1 MHKCYVR
8 RILVKNIADGFHNIS
23 IKRKIII
30 LGLIMILYPII
41 LVIIFGM
48 YNNEKIIKDRF
59 VSYVENDVMNAKVRM
74 SNDLDFM
81 EEIFQEVLYNI
92 DAYDLFRSKPKDI
105 NINNTM
111 LEYKFQKDMNKYLK
125 STIFA
130 KQEFDLVTMQFVSD
144 DSVYYAAKEKGLV
157 NIGKIPK
164 EEFKKV
170 TENNNQ
176 VLYYFDKEDNG
187 QYIYLVRSIY
197 DINSFDKIGIMSFR
211 IDNNYLQEI
220 LSHTYREPAESTYLY
235 TYEGDRIVYAGRNY
249 NNQIIESKKLYLNE
263 KGTYTHTINGNNYY
277 VIVET
282 IDDVNLKIISVITTD
297 MLISDTRKV
306 FDLIIILCIISMPIY
321 IIIANMIYS
330 EIISPFNL
338 LVSKMK
344 DIEKGEL
351 NTSIDIIRKNEIGY
365 LYNSFNSMAKRLKY
379 LVECVYEE
387 EIARKNAEIAALQS
401 QINPHFLYNTLETIN
416 WKAQLSG
423 EQDIAEMVQAL
434 SKLMDANMNRN
445 GKKFSTIEQEIQYMD
460 SYLFLIQKRFGKKIE
475 YDKIIDQNILKEKLP
490 KLIIQPI
497 VENAIKHGIEPV
509 GRGKI
514 LIGISEKDEK
524 LIIEVEDN
532 GAGIEVPKLK
542 SINVELSDNKY
553 IAEEQDNSKSI
564 GLKNVYRRLLLIYG
578 KEAEISI
585 LSTYTK
591 GTKVT
596 LKVPKTVLTKN

>member
-1 MHKCYVR
+1 M
-8 RILVKNIADGFHNIS
+8 KNIADGFHNIS
-23 IKRKIII
+23 IKRKIVI

-59 VSYVENDVMNAKVRM
+59 VSYVENDVMNAKNRM
-74 SNDLDFM
+74 TNDLNFM
-81 EEIFQEVLYNI
+81 EQIFQEVFYNI
-92 DAYDLFRSKPKDI
+92 DVYDLFRSKPKGCDR
-105 NINNTM
+105 NNTM
-111 LEYKFQKDMNKYLK
+111 LNYRFQKNMTKYLN

-130 KQEFDLVTMQFVSD
+130 KQEFDLVIMQFLSD

-157 NIGKIPK
+157 DMGKIPT

-170 TENNNQ
+170 IEDDNQ
-176 VLYYFDKEDNG
+176 VIYYFDKQDDG
-187 QYIYLVRSIY
+187 PYIYLVRSIY
-197 DINSFDKIGIMSFR
+197 DINTFEKMGIMSFR
-211 IDNNYLQEI
+211 IDNNYLREI

-235 TYEGDRIVYAGRNY
+235 TFNGDRVVYAGRNY
-249 NNQIIESKKLYLNE
+249 NNDIIENNKIYLKE

-282 IDDVNLKIISVITTD
+282 IENVNLKIISVITTD
-297 MLISDTRKV
+297 MLIADTRKV

-351 NTSIDIIRKNEIGY
+351 NTSIDIVRKNEIGY

-387 EIARKNAEIAALQS
+387 EIARKNAEISALQS

-423 EQDIAEMVQAL
+423 ERDIAEMVQAL
-434 SKLMDANMNRN
+434 SKLMDANMNRK
-445 GKKFSTIEQEIQYMD
+445 GEKFSTIEQEIEYMD
-460 SYLFLIQKRFGKKIE
+460 SFLFLIQKRFGKKVE
-475 YDKIIDQNILKEKLP
+475 YHKIIDETVLKEKLP

-514 LIGISEKDEK
+514 TIYITEKDEK
-524 LIIEVEDN
+524 LIIKVEDN
-532 GAGIEVPKLK
+532 GAGIEIARLQ
-542 SINVELSDNKY
+542 SINMELSHNKY
-553 IAEEQDNSKSI
+553 IVEEQKNSRSI

-578 KEAEISI
+578 KEAQISI
-585 LSTYTK
+585 ESIYTQ
-591 GTKVT
+591 GTIVT
-596 LKVPKTVLTKN
+596 LKVPKTEWLTTN

>member
-445 GKKFSTIEQEIQYMD
+445 GEKFSTIEQEIQYMD

>member
-1 MHKCYVR
+1 
-8 RILVKNIADGFHNIS
+8 
-23 IKRKIII
+23 
-30 LGLIMILYPII
+30 MILYPII

-387 EIARKNAEIAALQS
+387 EIARKNAEISALQS

-445 GKKFSTIEQEIQYMD
+445 GEKFSTIEQEIQYMD

>member
-1 MHKCYVR
+1 M
-8 RILVKNIADGFHNIS
+8 KNIADGFHNIS

-170 TENNNQ
+170 TEDNNQ

-197 DINSFDKIGIMSFR
+197 DINSFDKIVIMSFR

-387 EIARKNAEIAALQS
+387 EIARKNAEISALQS

-445 GKKFSTIEQEIQYMD
+445 GEKFSTIEQEIQYMD

-475 YDKIIDQNILKEKLP
+475 YDKVIDQNILKEKLP

>member
-1 MHKCYVR
+1 M
-8 RILVKNIADGFHNIS
+8 KNIADGFHNIS

-144 DSVYYAAKEKGLV
+144 NSVYYAAKEKGLV

-170 TENNNQ
+170 TEDNNQ

-387 EIARKNAEIAALQS
+387 EIARKNAEISALQS

-445 GKKFSTIEQEIQYMD
+445 GEKFSTIEQEIQYMD
-460 SYLFLIQKRFGKKIE
+460 SFLFLIQKRFGKKIE

>member
-1 MHKCYVR
+1 M
-8 RILVKNIADGFHNIS
+8 KNIADGFHNIA
-23 IKRKIII
+23 IKKKIIV

-81 EEIFQEVLYNI
+81 EQIFQEVLYNI
-92 DAYDLFRSKPKDI
+92 DAYDLFRSKPKVID
-105 NINNTM
+105 INNTM
-111 LEYKFQKDMNKYLK
+111 LDYKFQKDMNKYLK

-130 KQEFDLVTMQFVSD
+130 KQEFDLVTMQFLSD

-157 NIGKIPK
+157 DIGKIPK
-164 EEFKKV
+164 EKFKEV
-170 TENNNQ
+170 TKDNNQ

-197 DINSFDKIGIMSFR
+197 DINSFEKIGIMSFR

-235 TYEGDRIVYAGRNY
+235 TYDGDKIVYAGRNY
-249 NNQIIESKKLYLNE
+249 NNEIVENKKIYLNE
-263 KGTYTHTINGNNYY
+263 KGTYEHTINGNNYY
-277 VIVET
+277 VIVEN

-306 FDLIIILCIISMPIY
+306 FDLIIILCIVSMPIY

-365 LYNSFNSMAKRLKY
+365 LYNSFNSMAKKLKY

-387 EIARKNAEIAALQS
+387 EIARKNAEISALQS

-416 WKAQLSG
+416 WKAQLLG

-434 SKLMDANMNRN
+434 SKLMDANMNRS
-445 GKKFSTIEQEIQYMD
+445 GEKFSTIEQEILYMD

-475 YDKIIDQNILKEKLP
+475 YNKIIDKKTLKEKLP
-490 KLIIQPI
+490 KLIIQPL

-514 LIGISEKDEK
+514 ILRITEKDEK

-532 GAGIEVPKLK
+532 GAGIEIPRLQ
-542 SINVELSDNKY
+542 SINIELSENRY
-553 IAEEQDNSKSI
+553 IAEEQENSKSI

-578 KEAEISI
+578 KKAQISI
-585 LSTYTK
+585 ESTYTE

-596 LKVPKTVLTKN
+596 LKVPKTVSPTNN

>member
-170 TENNNQ
+170 TEDNNQ

-249 NNQIIESKKLYLNE
+249 NNQIIENKKLYLNE

-387 EIARKNAEIAALQS
+387 EIARKNAEISALQS

-445 GKKFSTIEQEIQYMD
+445 GEKFSTIEQEIQYMD

-475 YDKIIDQNILKEKLP
+475 YDKIIDHNILKEKLP

-532 GAGIEVPKLK
+532 GAGIEITKLK

>member
-1 MHKCYVR
+1 M
-8 RILVKNIADGFHNIS
+8 KNIADGFHNIS

-445 GKKFSTIEQEIQYMD
+445 GEKFSTIEQEIQYMD

>member
-1 MHKCYVR
+1 M
-8 RILVKNIADGFHNIS
+8 KNIADGFHNIS

>member
-1 MHKCYVR
+1 
-8 RILVKNIADGFHNIS
+8 VKNIADGFHNIS

-445 GKKFSTIEQEIQYMD
+445 GEKFSTIEQEIQYMD

>member
-1 MHKCYVR
+1 M
-8 RILVKNIADGFHNIS
+8 KNIADGFHNIS

-387 EIARKNAEIAALQS
+387 EIARKNAEISALQS

-445 GKKFSTIEQEIQYMD
+445 GEKFSTIEQEIQYMD

-532 GAGIEVPKLK
+532 GAGIEIPKLK